1 MKKRIVLTLTDYD
14 YEQIDKIAKVYNK
27 LLKKESIDVKE
38 LIKIWVDT
46 KIYEESK
53 LYLNKN

>member
-1 MKKRIVLTLTDYD
+1 MKRITLSLSDID

-27 LLKKESIDVKE
+27 LLKKDTIDVKK
-38 LIKIWVDT
+38 LIKIWVST